1 MPGLPL
7 QNLRWERFCQAY
19 VHGETSGNATAS
31 YVAAGFAADGTDV
44 SRRVGAYRLLHK
56 PPVRARIAELESDRA
71 GTAQR
76 AVAAAADRLSLSKQL
91 VLAQLARLGFANV
104 LDYVRRSE
112 TGGVVIDLGAVRR
125 DEAAGIVELAVTEK
139 GEGPDRVSVMRLK
152 LCDRHA
158 PLVSLGKHLGL
169 FTDKKDPQD
178 HLRHL
183 TIDDLKRRRAELEQE
198 IDRLI
203 SPPARPAAETPPSAS
218 EGAEANANEFERVGQ
233 SKPDVS

>member
-31 YVAAGFAADGTDV
+31 YVAAGLGAEGTDV
-44 SRRVGAYRLLHK
+44 SRRVGAHRLLNK
-56 PPVRARIAELESDRA
+56 PPVRARIAELQTDFA

-91 VLAQLARLGFANV
+91 VLGQLARLGFANL

-112 TGGVVIDLGAVRR
+112 TGGVVIDLGAVTR
-125 DEAAGIVELAVTEK
+125 DEAAGIVELTVTER
-139 GEGPDRVSVMRLK
+139 GEGSDRVSVMRIK

-169 FTDKKDPQD
+169 FTDRKDPQD

-183 TIDDLKRRRAELEQE
+183 TIDDLQRRCAELQHE
-198 IDRLI
+198 IERLI
-203 SPPARPAAETPPSAS
+203 SPHAQSVAEMPPSAP
-218 EGAEANANEFERVGQ
+218 EGVEANANELERVSQ
-233 SKPDVS
+233 SKPDVT